1 MLNIIILFN
10 NFNTN
15 DDIINYLKHINN
27 INTNVNLKILITII
41 NTNTNNKNT
50 LNKFT
55 LNNYDNIKHKLNNIN
70 INFYNYRCIYNDSL
84 YNEVIKLSPYNILLF
99 TDLKIYLS
107 EPLLEYILLNNINN
121 NCFIRTSI
129 LELNKISTIFYE
141 NYNNNEF
148 FNSIPDILEYVNNQ
162 NLRYKLTKPEY
173 INNINNNNNTITH
186 ISNKNIKENN
196 LYYLNNI
203 NEFLLIEKDI
213 VLKYGFNINN
223 KDSNY
228 TFQYFILN
236 LINNNISMTIL
247 PIILASY
254 KYIDNTNLKLLDE
267 NLKIN
272 CNTSFN
278 ENINYKHYD
287 YNSNNEKSIIRTHIK
302 VLNGINNNDLRN
314 INKEL
319 NSNIEELKIYNNNLN
334 INHNLLENKLNE
346 TKNIVEEKIN
356 INNILNEKN
365 KELESTLEFL
375 KNEYKILKNK
385 YLDKLKIINTNINKL
400 ICNEINNF

>member
-1 MLNIIILFN
+1 MLNIIILYK

-15 DDIINYLKHINN
+15 DDIINYLTHINN

-41 NTNTNNKNT
+41 NTNHKNL
-50 LNKFT
+50 LNKTT
-55 LNNYDNIKHKLNNIN
+55 LNNYDNIKNKLNNIN
-70 INFYNYRCIYNDSL
+70 INFYNYKCLYNDSL
-84 YNEVIKLSPYNILLF
+84 YNEVIKLSPYNLLLF
-99 TDLKIYLS
+99 TNLKIYLS
-107 EPLLEYILLNNINN
+107 EPILEYILLNNIKK

-129 LELNKISTIFYE
+129 LELNNIPNVFNE

-162 NLRYKLTKPEY
+162 NFKYKLTKHDY
-173 INNINNNNNTITH
+173 INNINNNNNTITY
-186 ISNKNIKENN
+186 ISNENIKKNK
-196 LYYLNNI
+196 LYYLNNV

-213 VLKYGFNINN
+213 VLKYGFNIDN

-254 KYIDNTNLKLLDE
+254 KYIDNNIIELLDE

-272 CNTSFN
+272 CSTLFN

-287 YNSNNEKSIIRTHIK
+287 YNSNNEKSIIRSHIK

-314 INKEL
+314 VNKDL
-319 NSNIEELKIYNNNLN
+319 NADIEELKIYNKNLN
-334 INHNLLENKLNE
+334 TKYKLLENELNE
-346 TKNIVEEKIN
+346 TKNIVDEKNN

-365 KELESTLEFL
+365 KELESTLEFI

-385 YLDKLKIINTNINKL
+385 YLDKLKIINSNINNL
-400 ICNEINNF
+400 VCNEINNF